1 MISLKDYIL
10 ESIFDSPEAINKGVL
25 KNIKKNVDAWVKSN
39 MRKSKGRISTKIEG
53 DKIVVYY
60 NATGTF
66 DSISINMNNCP
77 DIVSFN
83 IACRSLTVTNCPD
96 NVLNKFISLDCGK
109 LGLEGDTLTNLGEIE
124 DKNGLSFDIVE
135 IEGPVSNYN
144 VLNNNSRKDFKLSVY
159 SEASSIDMSKLE
171 VSECYI
177 NFPNAKSVKYPKS
190 IYDLTVY
197 NAPDLASCPS
207 KLHKLYCPIHSG
219 GLKTWKGCTIKEVKI
234 ALLWIDSKHDYYVS
248 EVDNIPNA
256 TKQFSVNNTE
266 YIDNSNWSNSNE
278 DKLCALALSL
288 TYDMDTQK
296 YTCHNAN
303 EMSEWI
309 ESQNDFLTLKY
320 DSRDKCAFRNQESL
334 ANESIFT
341 YVMIDKKTKNLA
353 GRITTEKH
361 GNDERY
367 PGWADIFVTGNA
379 EGKKLLKSISHLI

>member
-1 MISLKDYIL
+1 MISLKDYIF
-10 ESIFDSPEAINKGVL
+10 ESIFDGHGAINKGAL
-25 KNIKKNVDAWVKSN
+25 KDIKKNVDAWVKSN

-60 NATGTF
+60 NATGPA

-83 IACRSLTVTNCPD
+83 ITCRSLTVTNCPD
-96 NVLNKFISLDCGK
+96 NVLNKFILLDCST
-109 LGLEGDTLTNLGEIE
+109 LSLEGDTLTNLGEIE
-124 DKNGLSFDIVE
+124 DKNGLSFNIVE
-135 IEGPVSNYN
+135 IEGPVSDYN
-144 VLNNNSRKDFKLSVY
+144 VLKNNSRKDFKLSLY

-171 VSECYI
+171 VNECYI
-177 NFPNAKSVKYPKS
+177 DFPKAKSVKYPKS
-190 IYDLTVY
+190 IYNLTVY

-207 KLHKLYCPIHSG
+207 KLHQLYCPIHSG
-219 GLKTWKGCTIKEVKI
+219 GLKTWKGCTIKEVEI

-248 EVDNIPNA
+248 EVDSIPNA
-256 TKQFSVNNTE
+256 TKKFSANNTE

-288 TYDMDTQK
+288 TYDMETQK
-296 YTCHNAN
+296 YTSHNAIK
-303 EMSEWI
+303 MSEWI
-309 ESQNDFLTLKY
+309 ESQNDFLTLKI
-320 DSRDKCAFRNQESL
+320 DSRDKSGFRNQESI

-353 GRITTEKH
+353 GRITTERY

-367 PGWADIFVTGNA
+367 PGEAYIFVTGNA